1 MKRSAP
7 IVVVTVGL
15 LLVIGWFAWYTLG
28 VFSSLRVQAQ
38 QTGALYGRVYTAIS
52 DTSVAGQMAA
62 ISEMS
67 ASIKNLRVPAIVT
80 DKLGNPIAWINLP
93 GLDESVMPQD
103 SRVREFIP
111 ILERE
116 NAPSISPDGGR
127 VYYGNTPM
135 VNGMRII
142 PALQLAVLVVLL
154 LAGISVLLT
163 RGRADRESIFA
174 GMARESAHQ
183 LGTPLSSMHGW
194 LELLRDRDDPMVV
207 QALPH
212 MESDIERLERVAHRF
227 ERIGRPA
234 KRDPVDVHDVAEQ
247 VVNYFS
253 KRVPTLAHAI
263 SIRLDHRA
271 DSKMTIA
278 GDRVLL
284 EWAIESLVKNAI
296 DALAGRGGNIV
307 VSVEPVSGSGI
318 RVRIADDGPGIPRE
332 LRRKI
337 FNAGFTTKESGWG
350 IGLALTRRII
360 EENHGGRVTLQPS
373 EHGAVFDLILR
384 G

>member
-38 QTGALYGRVYTAIS
+38 QTGALNGRIYTAIS

-62 ISEMS
+62 VSEMS

-103 SRVREFIP
+103 SRVREYIAV
-111 ILERE
+111 LERE
-116 NAPSISPDGGR
+116 NAPVVSPDGGK
-127 VYYGNTPM
+127 VYYGNTPI

-194 LELLRDRDDPMVV
+194 LELLRERDDPMVI

-227 ERIGRPA
+227 ERIGRPP
-234 KRDPVDVHDVAEQ
+234 KRDPVDVLDVAGQ

-318 RVRIADDGPGIPRE
+318 LVRIADDGPGIPRE

-360 EENHGGRVTLQPS
+360 EENHGGRLTLQPS
-373 EHGAVFDLILR
+373 ERGAVFDLTLR